1 MTKDLHKEIMKR
13 SKLGNIFLKD
23 KTATNRKKTKK
34 LKGNLTKNFSKPLK
48 NHTLTLSIRNKLPI
62 TGHFGIPFCF
72 TLHKK
77 CQKAKRVI
85 PLKREMSYQVM
96 NKFALLLTIFFKT
109 VSNLNIPLLNILTKI
124 YQIPTL
130 S

>member
-1 MTKDLHKEIMKR
+1 M
-13 SKLGNIFLKD
+13 
-23 KTATNRKKTKK
+23 
-34 LKGNLTKNFSKPLK
+34 KGNFKKNFSKPLK

-62 TGHFGIPFCF
+62 TGDFGIPFCL

-77 CQKAKRVI
+77 CQKVKRGIV
-85 PLKREMSYQVM
+85 LKREMSYQVM
-96 NKFALLLTIFFKT
+96 NKFALLLTIVFKT
-109 VSNLNIPLLNILTKI
+109 VSNLNISLLNILTKT